1 MRGVM
6 RLHRRTTRAAFAAAL
21 VLAVAGGVAAR
32 AATTVP
38 EITNLTVTPSRFC
51 AKASSSCGGT
61 GTTVHFH
68 LSTAATVTANIWP
81 RFRNQAGYFEWRRHF
96 GAGNVSTRLND
107 PRLTPGRW
115 TFKVQGINN
124 VGSGTTANVD
134 VRVVK

>member
-6 RLHRRTTRAAFAAAL
+6 RLHRRMTRAAFAAAL
-21 VLAVAGGVAAR
+21 VLAVAACVAAR

-38 EITNLTVTPSRFC
+38 EITNLSVTPSRFC
-51 AKASSSCGGT
+51 AKASSSCAHP
-61 GTTVHFH
+61 GTTVRFH
-68 LSTAATVTANIWP
+68 LSTPATVTANIWP
-81 RFRNQAGYFEWRRHF
+81 RFRNVASYREWRRHF
-96 GAGNVSTRLND
+96 AAGNVSTRLND

-124 VGSGTTANVD
+124 VGSGTTANID